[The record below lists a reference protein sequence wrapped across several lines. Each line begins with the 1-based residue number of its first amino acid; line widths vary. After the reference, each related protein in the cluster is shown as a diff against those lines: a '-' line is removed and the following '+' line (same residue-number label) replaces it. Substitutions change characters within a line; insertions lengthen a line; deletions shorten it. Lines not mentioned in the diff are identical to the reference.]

1 MSFKTV
7 LLQEKN
13 SFKVCAF
20 QHIPDVFAITLFS
33 STFFNNRQFSN
44 APFIQQRKEVTGNI
58 QHIRWSF
65 SSASQ
70 CFLTKK
76 LHMKRRR
83 NL

>member
-44 APFIQQRKEVTGNI
+44 APFIQQER
-58 QHIRWSF
+58 RWQAKYSI
-65 SSASQ
+65 
-70 CFLTKK
+70 LGGHLVVLLKK
-76 LHMKRRR
+76 FFY
-83 NL
+83 